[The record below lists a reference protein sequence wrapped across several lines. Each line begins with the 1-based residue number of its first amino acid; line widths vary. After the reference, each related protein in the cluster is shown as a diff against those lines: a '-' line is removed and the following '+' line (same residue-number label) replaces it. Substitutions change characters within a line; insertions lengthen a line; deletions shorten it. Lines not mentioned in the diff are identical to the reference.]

1 MDLKAKELA
10 GIAAAIVAHC
20 QKCFIYH
27 YYEAKRLGVKKN
39 DIKEVMKIARS
50 IRSAGD
56 ESMDEFV
63 NRIIKKDYNE
73 KLAVANKNLTQSKQ
87 SRLARKVSESSRSA
101 GT

>member
-1 MDLKAKELA
+1 MDLKAKELT

-27 YYEAKRLGVKKN
+27 YNEAKRLGVKKN

-56 ESMDEFV
+56 ERMDEFV
-63 NRIIKKDYNE
+63 NRIVKKERNE
-73 KLAVANKNLTQSKQ
+73 KSAAANKNLTQPKQ
-87 SRLARKVSESSRSA
+87 SRLATRVSEFSRSA

>member
-1 MDLKAKELA
+1 MNLKAKELA

-27 YYEAKRLGVKKN
+27 YHEAKRLGVKKN

-56 ESMDEFV
+56 ERMDEFV
-63 NRIIKKDYNE
+63 NRIVKKDSNE
-73 KLAVANKNLTQSKQ
+73 KSATANKNLTQPKQ
-87 SRLARKVSESSRSA
+87 SRMARKASESSRVA